1 MKVFDNIN
9 LLIVVLLTLGT
20 GLYGFLLGGN
30 FSAAIWGEPQ
40 SSDMTGMMFVVTWT
54 KHLAIAAPFAL
65 VPYWLSKWILRK
77 LGLES

>member
-1 MKVFDNIN
+1 MKVFDNKN

-40 SSDMTGMMFVVTWT
+40 SSDMTGMMFVVT
-54 KHLAIAAPFAL
+54 
-65 VPYWLSKWILRK
+65 
-77 LGLES
+77 